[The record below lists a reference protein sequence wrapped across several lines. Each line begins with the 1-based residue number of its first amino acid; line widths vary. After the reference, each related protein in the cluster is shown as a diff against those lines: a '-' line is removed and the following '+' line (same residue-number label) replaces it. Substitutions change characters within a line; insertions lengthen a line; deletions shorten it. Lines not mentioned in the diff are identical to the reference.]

1 MVFILQFIDVV
12 YHTYLSVGIEKSLH
26 PWDKSHL
33 IMVYDLIMYCWIP
46 IASILLRIFVS
57 IFISDIGL

>member
-1 MVFILQFIDVV
+1 MVFILQFVDMV
-12 YHTYLSVGIEKSLH
+12 YHIDSFAYIEESLH

-33 IMVYDLIMYCWIP
+33 IMLYEPFNVVLDSVCYY
-46 IASILLRIFVS
+46 FVEDFAS